1 MKDGRILLVDKLRAS
16 RQLAATYLTR
26 TGYSITEAETPPQ
39 AGRKTRFE
47 GIDLVVLDIDPHDEV
62 AAHMLAVDV
71 TLAGIPIIILCES
84 ARPEERIVWL
94 ERGAQDVLSK
104 PIHLRE
110 LQLRIANVPPPRTV
124 TNTQSHTDIVCGNVT
139 LDVAKRSLKGA
150 QRTAALTAGEFR
162 LLLLLLKNE
171 GTLIERRAISRDAL
185 GYEYEETSRSV
196 DVMVSK
202 LRRKLKIVG
211 ANRFIR
217 SIRSEGYLLIN
228 DERKD
233 PRPGAPA
240 HDTSRPSLLIQTDEP

>member
-1 MKDGRILLVDKLRAS
+1 MKDGRILLVDKMRTS
-16 RQLAATYLTR
+16 RRLAATYLNK
-26 TGYSITEAETPPQ
+26 TGHSITQAETLPQ
-39 AGRKTRFE
+39 ARRKTRFD
-47 GIDLVVLDIDPHDEV
+47 GIDLVILDVHPHDEV
-62 AAHMLAVDV
+62 AAHTLAVDV

-84 ARPEERIVWL
+84 ALPEERIVWL

-110 LQLRIANVPPPRTV
+110 LQLRIAKVPRSRTI
-124 TNTQSHTDIVCGNVT
+124 TATQLDTDMACGNIT
-139 LDVAKRSLKGA
+139 LDVAKRILKGA
-150 QRTAALTAGEFR
+150 QRTAALTASEFR

-171 GTLIERRAISRDAL
+171 GTLVERRTISNDAL

-228 DERKD
+228 DERKN
-233 PRPGAPA
+233 PRPDELA
-240 HDTSRPSLLIQTDEP
+240 HDMSRPSSLIQTDEP

>member
-1 MKDGRILLVDKLRAS
+1 MKDGRILLVDKLRTS

-26 TGYSITEAETPPQ
+26 TGHSITQAETPPQ
-39 AGRKTRFE
+39 AGRKNRFD
-47 GIDLVVLDIDPHDEV
+47 GIDLVVVDVHPHDEL

-104 PIHLRE
+104 PVHLRE
-110 LQLRIANVPPPRTV
+110 LQLRIAKVPRPKTV
-124 TNTQSHTDIVCGNVT
+124 ANTQPYTDIACGNVT
-139 LDVAKRSLKGA
+139 LDVAKRNLKGA
-150 QRTAALTAGEFR
+150 QRTVALTAGEFK

-171 GTLIERRAISRDAL
+171 GTLIERRTISRDAL

-233 PRPGAPA
+233 PRPDGPA
-240 HDTSRPSLLIQTDEP
+240 HETSRPSLLIPTDEP